1 MTSTKAK
8 LTNKQKETK
17 MPQNTRPRN
26 AQEHHLKRTTTN
38 QIEKLENRRDRQ
50 INKLNQEICTLIA
63 ELNELMVYN
72 VQKANWDN
80 STLSNLNSNLE
91 RKFLHTME
99 TAGFGMN
106 FADTVSNGMGEKLEE
121 IAKKKAQIEQ
131 IIVETQIARRTLDEM
146 VTFQ

>member
-1 MTSTKAK
+1 MSQTTF
-8 LTNKQKETK
+8 
-17 MPQNTRPRN
+17 PRN
-26 AQEHHLKRTTTN
+26 AHEFATKRTAEHMV
-38 QIEKLENRRDRQ
+38 EKLENRRDRQ

-72 VQKANWDN
+72 VQKANRDN
-80 STLSNLNSNLE
+80 STLPNLNSNLE
-91 RKFLHTME
+91 RKFLYTME
-99 TAGFGMN
+99 TAGFGLN

-121 IAKKKAQIEQ
+121 IAKKQAQIEQ